1 MSDSRNRLKRLPI
14 LVLLLSTL
22 LSGQSAWAWDTDFG
36 IGAGATYSDNIN
48 RAPRG
53 EEESELVL
61 QIVPTVS
68 ASRQGGR
75 GRVELSYSAQGL
87 AYAEDSDRNTVFH
100 QFRLQTTTDLVK
112 EFLSLE
118 AGADYSQRLIVP
130 QPDLGSDFLTR
141 EDDFSD
147 VFTYRIGPRVSQR
160 LGVYA
165 TADLRLQH
173 QGIKYRDASD
183 LDSTSNSATLQ
194 LSSADQFQRLEW
206 QLSYSRDR
214 TDYDDD
220 ATAEFERY
228 SGLLRFNLTD
238 QLSVFAEAG
247 RESDDFDR
255 AGERSRPS
263 GDIWRG
269 GATWTPTSR
278 TQLEGF
284 YANRYFGSFVGGSL
298 RHRFRHST
306 WTFDYDEEPS
316 TSALIAPE
324 FPGAPVPDDTNQPIF
339 DDDGNPVVTDDDF
352 FTPTTGSFIRRRGSL
367 AVQGQRS
374 RIGWRLRAFREEREF
389 ELSDQDEAA
398 LGAGIGLSYRVAS
411 RTRLTFDYDWLRTE
425 QDEED
430 SASSTVRSH
439 RARLGLQY
447 DIGRRTALSVNYQFV
462 DSESSGEEQD
472 AYQENRVTLFLN
484 TRF

>member
-1 MSDSRNRLKRLPI
+1 MTDSGTRFRRLVVIMLFLPI
-14 LVLLLSTL
+14 LMSVP
-22 LSGQSAWAWDTDFG
+22 AARAWDADFS
-36 IGAGATYSDNIN
+36 IGAGVTYSDNIN

-53 EEESELVL
+53 EEESELVFQL
-61 QIVPTVS
+61 VPTVS

-75 GRVELSYSAQGL
+75 GRAELRYSAQGL

-100 QFRLQTTTDLVK
+100 QFRLQTMTELVK
-112 EFLSLE
+112 EFLTLD
-118 AGADYSQRLIVP
+118 AGADYSQRLIDP
-130 QPDLGSDFLTR
+130 QSDLGSDLITR
-141 EDDFSD
+141 EEDFSD
-147 VFTYRIGPRVSQR
+147 VLTYWIGPRIRQR
-160 LGVYA
+160 LGAHA
-165 TADLRLQH
+165 TADLSLQH
-173 QGIKYRDASD
+173 RAIKYRDASD
-183 LDSTSNSATLQ
+183 LDSTSNGVDLQ
-194 LSSADQFQRLEW
+194 INSGAQFQRLEW
-206 QLSYSRDR
+206 QLRYSRDR

-220 ATAEFERY
+220 ASAEFERY

-238 QLSVFAEAG
+238 QFSVFAEAG
-247 RESDDFDR
+247 REGDDFDQ

-269 GATWTPTSR
+269 GATWTPTTR

-324 FPGAPVPDDTNQPIF
+324 FPGIPVPGGTDQPIL
-339 DDDGNPVVTDDDF
+339 DEDGNPVVTDDDF
-352 FTPTTGSFIRRRGSL
+352 FTPTTESFIRRRANL

-389 ELSDQDEAA
+389 EFSDRDEAA
-398 LGAGIGLSYRVAS
+398 LGAGFGLSYRVAS

-425 QDEED
+425 RDTEDET
-430 SASSTVRSH
+430 SRTVRSH

-447 DIGRRTALSVNYQFV
+447 DIGRRTALSANYQFV
-462 DSESSGEEQD
+462 DSDSSGEEQD